1 MTKAQAWKAAQQRWG
16 KRAIIEHRPRA
27 LMERDKTPLRARHK
41 EVKAA
46 LAATPRTPETQGKR
60 SALLREER
68 ELFGQLITE
77 RCNVGNLM
85 DILNAFHVMGSGDT
99 WEQAFAKADERY
111 PARVAPT
118 KGPE

>member
-1 MTKAQAWKAAQQRWG
+1 MTKAQAWKAARQRWG
-16 KRAIIEHRPRA
+16 KRAIIEHRHSA
-27 LMERDKTPLRARHK
+27 LLESDKLPLRARHK
-41 EVKAA
+41 AIKAE
-46 LAATPRTPETQGKR
+46 LAATPRSSETQAKR

-68 ELFGQLITE
+68 ELFGQLITD

-111 PARVAPT
+111 PSRRELESPH
-118 KGPE
+118 